1 VGNDV
6 KQGAQ
11 SYDLNGDGKAD
22 LVWRNTANG
31 SVGVWLMN
39 GTKIFS
45 TEIIGGA
52 PSNWE
57 IKQVAD
63 VDGDGKAD
71 LVWRNTDNGD
81 VGVWL
86 MDGVNA
92 PTTSVIESSVSLEW
106 EIQP

>member
-1 VGNDV
+1 MGNDV

-39 GTKIFS
+39 GAKIFS

-63 VDGDGKAD
+63 VNGDGKAD
-71 LVWRNTDNGD
+71 LVWRDTSTGD

-86 MDGVNA
+86 MDGVKE
-92 PTTSVIESSVSLEW
+92 VIASSVALEW